1 VHLLAR
7 SVVAL
12 RAICATWDPHVPVA
26 LNYCYLLTN
35 ERMMCDAIADARGLP
50 RQRPALPDVAA
61 AASATL
67 YDVVAENLVTDVAPA
82 IGPSDGPAAYARN
95 RLDTAVLLVR
105 GLAREHH
112 LGPAV
117 TAVELDELGA
127 LLGRR
132 PSDEE
137 DGRRRLDELVRTAGP
152 EREDEILAYLGRR
165 AWRAE
170 QLWAPVVSLF
180 PDLELRTFS

>member
-1 VHLLAR
+1 ML
-7 SVVAL
+7 
-12 RAICATWDPHVPVA
+12 
-26 LNYCYLLTN
+26 
-35 ERMMCDAIADARGLP
+35 CDAIAEARGLP
-50 RQRPALPDVAA
+50 RQRPALPDVVGTAA
-61 AASATL
+61 TTL
-67 YDVVAENLVTDVAPA
+67 HDVVAENLRETLPA
-82 IGPSDGPAAYARN
+82 LGDDAFARS
-95 RLDTAVLLVR
+95 RLEAAVLLVQ

-112 LGPAV
+112 LGPAL

-137 DGRRRLDELVRTAGP
+137 DGRRRLVELIATAGP

-170 QLWAPVVSLF
+170 QLWSPVVSLF
-180 PDLELRTFS
+180 PDLELRPFA